1 MLDLLVKNG
10 LVVAPGGTRV
20 LDIGIQSETIAVTG
34 EPGTISAEG
43 ARVLDATD
51 KIVIPG
57 GIEVHAHIFEPMYR
71 GWSGGKDVWLQSPEG
86 ATRAAAFGGTT
97 TVLSFAFMSVHVT
110 RQELDAR
117 LAVEHRREVFSGH
130 SYVDFAFHPVML
142 GDSSQKTI
150 ATVAD
155 AIAEGTPTVKLFTT
169 DVTTGQD
176 GIRINNGAAFEVMKQ
191 CAERGGLVMVHAEDD
206 DCIKHMEARLKQE
219 GRDQLRN
226 IHLVHTTLGEE
237 LAVRSV
243 ERLAREA
250 GAGLY
255 IVHVTG
261 REPMEA
267 IAEAR
272 AAGRPVYGETLH
284 NLLCFSTANYDEP
297 EGARYHIGMGLKP
310 AGHQEALWNGL
321 SSGVLSTLATDE
333 YTTPYSV
340 KMAGTNI
347 QTTPGGHA
355 GIETRGMI
363 GFSEGYQKGRM
374 SLERFVDVFSTNPAK
389 LMGLYPRKGVIAPGS
404 DADLAIWDPSIEK
417 TITMDDLHHDSDY
430 SLWEG
435 WQVVGWP
442 AATILRGKIIVEHGK
457 LHGGPGDGRWLSR
470 KIDPSVLTRP
480 AV

>member
-1 MLDLLVKNG
+1 
-10 LVVAPGGTRV
+10 
-20 LDIGIQSETIAVTG
+20 
-34 EPGTISAEG
+34 
-43 ARVLDATD
+43 
-51 KIVIPG
+51 
-57 GIEVHAHIFEPMYR
+57 
-71 GWSGGKDVWLQSPEG
+71 
-86 ATRAAAFGGTT
+86 
-97 TVLSFAFMSVHVT
+97 
-110 RQELDAR
+110 
-117 LAVEHRREVFSGH
+117 
-130 SYVDFAFHPVML
+130 
-142 GDSSQKTI
+142 
-150 ATVAD
+150 
-155 AIAEGTPTVKLFTT
+155 
-169 DVTTGQD
+169 
-176 GIRINNGAAFEVMKQ
+176 
-191 CAERGGLVMVHAEDD
+191 
-206 DCIKHMEARLKQE
+206 MEARLKRE

-284 NLLCFSTANYDEP
+284 NLLCFSTAKYDEP

-310 AGHQEALWNGL
+310 AGHQEALWDGL

-333 YTTPYSV
+333 YTTPFSV

-363 GFSEGYQKGRM
+363 GFSEGYHKGRM

-404 DADLAIWDPSIEK
+404 EADLAIWDPSIEK
-417 TITMDDLHHDSDY
+417 TITIGDLHHDSDY
-430 SLWEG
+430 SPWEG
-435 WQVVGWP
+435 WEVVGWP
-442 AATILRGKIIVEHGK
+442 AATILRGKIIVENGK
-457 LHGGPGDGRWLSR
+457 LRGGPGDGRWLSR
-470 KIDPSVLTRP
+470 KIDPAVLTRP